1 MRITVVGSINLD
13 IVAAA
18 PSLPAPGETVTG
30 ATLSRHPGG
39 KGANQALAAR
49 RLGAEVSLIG
59 RVGDDAVALM
69 SASGDALEAVVTLA
83 DALRREGVGGAQDFC
98 EFKRIE
104 QVGASSYRVT
114 ESCADLRGGDAQTS
128 IVTYELLSE
137 RSFKSKSEQGWEHS
151 ARFCEQS
158 SMPADWQE
166 NDISD
171 VVG

>member
-1 MRITVVGSINLD
+1 MKAISLLAMVLLAGVAACDEANGASGVAKAANASPQVVAELPLKRGYYVSADTPCARASNATVVL
-13 IVAAA
+13 
-18 PSLPAPGETVTG
+18 
-30 ATLSRHPGG
+30 
-39 KGANQALAAR
+39 
-49 RLGAEVSLIG
+49 
-59 RVGDDAVALM
+59 
-69 SASGDALEAVVTLA
+69 
-83 DALRREGVGGAQDFC
+83 LRREGVGGAQDFC